1 VHGETLE
8 GPELTHT
15 RGRHQSRRQ
24 VRLVPIGGPCHHCR
38 VFRETT
44 PVPYNEWSFMVVGL
58 AACVVVAVIDISSD
72 SLVLIPLLV
81 LAPLIAC
88 SGGTSRGT
96 FVVGVVAVGAAVCL
110 GWIDDIAGSRR
121 HWVGV
126 ATTVLGSAMAVWFA
140 RAREMREHQLAASLP
155 IVRRADRLKAAFATG
170 RMGEWSWD
178 RRNGRVTWDANTAIL
193 FGVTDDNFGGTYDAW
208 MQLVDERD
216 RDMVESAVAA
226 GIAQRGP
233 FRFDHRSR
241 WPDGSIHWI
250 EGIGEVIVA
259 DDDEIIGAF
268 GLAVDVDERHRDI
281 EERIRLLELE
291 RRERERIEFLSKIN
305 DVLAVSVDLVEIVQR
320 VTTSVIPDL
329 GEWCSVVVAID
340 RRRDRPWISVAHR
353 DPEELI
359 WAEQIQKDHP
369 YDPDAKWGA
378 AAVIRS
384 GRRELVNEIDPAVYA
399 LPGGDVLER
408 AGLQSV
414 ITVPLVATLG
424 TLGALQLIRC
434 HGQPPFEPSEI
445 ELIEEIAGRLG
456 AALNSAILFDR
467 QARSRA
473 ALDTLQQVSGRIASV
488 ATTAKIIH
496 AVLAYGSAGIRA
508 DGGALFLADD
518 EGDLTV
524 KESVGTVDE
533 ATQEVQLRVAQ
544 QSVDGASVVVTD
556 SLPEGSRCTAVGVPL
571 RIMNRII
578 GSLVFTFDGQ
588 REFAP
593 EELSMLVSLGSRC
606 AGALERASLYE
617 RDRDIALTFQHR
629 LLPALPRPPE
639 WIEMAAS
646 YRPATGMAIGG
657 DWYQVLETGGGR
669 LAAVVGDAVGH
680 GLVAAAAMGQLRASI
695 ATAVATDPDPAQ
707 AIVAVDLFAAQGA
720 DTIGASVGYVLFD
733 PDGAARYTSAG
744 HVPAVLLPANGCG
757 VLLEGGRRPL
767 LGFRM
772 PDQRGLTAS
781 FAFGPGDLV
790 VMYTD
795 GLIER
800 RGETIDDGLRRL
812 LKAVEGARH
821 LPPQAMCNSL
831 LEQLTAGYDPDDD
844 IALLV
849 IRRK

>member
-1 VHGETLE
+1 MA
-8 GPELTHT
+8 
-15 RGRHQSRRQ
+15 
-24 VRLVPIGGPCHHCR
+24 
-38 VFRETT
+38 
-44 PVPYNEWSFMVVGL
+44 PVPYHRAPFMIVGL
-58 AACVVVAVIDISSD
+58 AVCVVVAVIDISSD

-88 SGGTSRGT
+88 AGGTPRGT
-96 FVVGVVAVGAAVCL
+96 LLVAVVAVGLAVLL
-110 GWIDDIAGSRR
+110 GWFDDIAGTRR
-121 HWVGV
+121 HWIGL

-140 RAREMREHQLAASLP
+140 RSREVRDRELIASLP

-178 RRNGRVTWDANTAIL
+178 RRTGRVTWDANTATL
-193 FGVTDDNFGGTYDAW
+193 FGIADANFGGTYDAW

-216 RDMVESAVAA
+216 RQMVENAVAA
-226 GIAQRGP
+226 GIAQREP
-233 FRFDHRSR
+233 FRFDHRCR
-241 WPDGSIHWI
+241 WPDGSVHWI

-259 DDDEIIGAF
+259 DDAEIIGAF
-268 GLAVDVDERHRDI
+268 GLAVDVDDRHRDI

-305 DVLAVSVDLVEIVQR
+305 DVLAVSVDLVEIVQS

-329 GEWCSVVVAID
+329 GEWCAVIVSID
-340 RRRDRPWISVAHR
+340 RRRDRPWISVAHA
-353 DPEELI
+353 DPEQLM
-359 WAEQIQKDHP
+359 WAEQIQKEHP
-369 YDPDAKWGA
+369 YDPDAAWGA

-384 GRRELVNEIDPAVYA
+384 GRRELINEIDPAVYA

-408 AGLQSV
+408 AGLHSI
-414 ITVPLVATLG
+414 ITVPLVAALG
-424 TLGALQLIRC
+424 TLGAMQIMRC
-434 HGQPPFEPSEI
+434 HGQPPFEPSEV

-467 QARSRA
+467 QARGRA
-473 ALDTLQQVSGRIASV
+473 ALDTLQQVSGRIAAV
-488 ATTAKIIH
+488 ATSSKIIH

-508 DGGALFLADD
+508 DGGVLFLVDE
-518 EGDLTV
+518 EGDLNA
-524 KESVGTVDE
+524 KESVGTADE
-533 ATQEVQLRVAQ
+533 ATEAAQLQVAQ
-544 QSVDGASVVVTD
+544 QAVDGASVVVND
-556 SLPEGSRCTAVGVPL
+556 SLPEGSPCTAVGVPL
-571 RIMNRII
+571 RILNRII
-578 GSLVFTFDGQ
+578 GALVFTFGGQ
-588 REFAP
+588 REFTP

-646 YRPATGMAIGG
+646 YRPATGLAIGG
-657 DWYQVLETGGGR
+657 DWYQVLETAGGR
-669 LAAVVGDAVGH
+669 LAAIVGDAVGH

-695 ATAVATDPDPAQ
+695 ATAVATDPEPDH
-707 AIVAVDLFAAQGA
+707 AIVAVDRFAAQGA
-720 DTIGASVGYVLFD
+720 DTIGASLGYMLFD
-733 PDGAARYTSAG
+733 PHGPARYTSAG
-744 HVPAVLLPANGCG
+744 HVPAVLRSTTDCA

-772 PDQRGLTAS
+772 ADERGLTAS
-781 FAFGPGDLV
+781 FSFDPGDLV

-812 LKAVEGARH
+812 LKAVEDSRH
-821 LPPQAMCNSL
+821 LPPQALCDSL
-831 LEQLTAGYDPDDD
+831 VAQLTAGYDPDDD